1 MASVVDATLERV
13 SGFERPVRWGIEI
26 VLVISLALIAA
37 RLIWLSAYPAG
48 SVADFTDRPLP
59 SPLAGSAGGLA
70 ITVDRSVILRSNP
83 FEADSIEEIIT
94 AAPETSLNIQLV
106 GLRMSTGD
114 EFIGNATIR
123 TPQGTAQNFRVG
135 DEIIPGVTLERV
147 LSDRVIINRDGAAET
162 VMREGLS
169 EGLSVIGDESQAVT
183 ATGPSRPDSQASA
196 PESLPPITGQI
207 AGPEVLFTAMSIAPE
222 VLADGT
228 RGYRVSPRGSPEIM
242 QQAGFQ
248 PGDVL
253 LQFNGTNV
261 DNIDVEELLERIG
274 NVDSAILR
282 INRNGT
288 ERTIRL
294 ELGG

>member
-1 MASVVDATLERV
+1 MASVVDTALERI

-26 VLVISLALIAA
+26 ILVVALALIAA

-59 SPLAGSAGGLA
+59 SPMTGSAGGLA
-70 ITVDRSVILRSNP
+70 ISVDRSVILSSNP
-83 FEADSIEEIIT
+83 FEADSIDEIIT

-114 EFIGNATIR
+114 EFVGNATIR
-123 TPQGTAQNFRVG
+123 TPQGATQNFRVG
-135 DEIIPGVTLERV
+135 DDIIPGVTLERI

-183 ATGPSRPDSQASA
+183 ATATPRSDSRASA
-196 PESLPPITGQI
+196 PESLPPITGQV
-207 AGPEVLFTAMSIAPE
+207 AGPEVLFAAMSIAPITLE
-222 VLADGT
+222 DGT
-228 RGYRVSPRGSPEIM
+228 QGYRLSPRGSPELM

-248 PGDVL
+248 PSDVL

-274 NVDSAILR
+274 SVDSAILR
-282 INRNGT
+282 VNRDGI

-294 ELGG
+294 ELGE